1 MPVPTRYLVYVNGVP
16 VTLCTVTEAKA
27 MQFKADKIH
36 LFAPYIGKKKM
47 IVQYLDKLDKNRD
60 IKAVVLYD
68 FDLSRL
74 WNDFQSC
81 FNWIEAAGAYVV
93 NAEKKL
99 LVFYRRGMWD
109 MPKGKIDPGETPEQA
124 ALREV
129 EEETGLQQ
137 LSLGPL
143 LLNTYHTYTQKEERY
158 LKKTWWY
165 RMETTQT
172 NVTPQTEED
181 IERIEW
187 VEPEA
192 WLQSGVEVY
201 GSIRDV
207 IEKGL
212 RV

>member
-1 MPVPTRYLVYVNGVP
+1 
-16 VTLCTVTEAKA
+16 

-81 FNWIEAAGAYVV
+81 FKWIEAAGAYVL

-212 RV
+212 KG